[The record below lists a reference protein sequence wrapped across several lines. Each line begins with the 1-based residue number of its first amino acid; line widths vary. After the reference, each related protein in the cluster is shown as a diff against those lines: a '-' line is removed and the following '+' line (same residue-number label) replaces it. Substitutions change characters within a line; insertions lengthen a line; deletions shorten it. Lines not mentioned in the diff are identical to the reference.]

1 MNALEGAAVN
11 AAVGATTAAAP
22 ATTVEAPAVL
32 VPAADPAPSSEAVV
46 AAASPGSALAQ
57 QVRIPFFL
65 PRALL
70 SPAGS
75 LLLM

>member
-11 AAVGATTAAAP
+11 AAVGATTAAP
-22 ATTVEAPAVL
+22 AATVVAPAVL

-65 PRALL
+65 A
-70 SPAGS
+70 ADC
-75 LLLM
+75 LLLV